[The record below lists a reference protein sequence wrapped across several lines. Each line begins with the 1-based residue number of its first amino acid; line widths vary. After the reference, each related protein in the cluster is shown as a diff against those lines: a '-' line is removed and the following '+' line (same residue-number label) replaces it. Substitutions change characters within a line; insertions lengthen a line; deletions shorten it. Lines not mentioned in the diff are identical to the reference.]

1 MLQKTQCGL
10 RISLSDE
17 NNTSIDGALLV
28 SILDDAILSLA
39 DNDISIDNIKLALS
53 DIEFTEDLDAATLYA
68 NVIDDSDETTLI
80 GLLLRQGEK
89 NRIVSKTMCY
99 SEIDKYDYE
108 AVTWISGIL
117 LFISLTII
125 GCIKSKKVR
134 EFFTHLLS
142 IALILLILM
151 ITSYD
156 YFVYEIDFSEFEAL
170 IINIIIT
177 LIIYVL
183 FFYKKRKYLFNFIMQ
198 YGILGILF
206 IVVVYFTDR
215 FGDYDKET
223 LYAIIMILIIP
234 IIFTIVQL
242 LKRNGKKVD
251 KIENILKKLL
261 KAEIILVISVLL
273 FKEKFLIVAL
283 ILDYIYENIIKYKG
297 KRDKKLE
304 DEKIVISKSTIT
316 DIVVIIVIIII
327 LSVLLYMYSTSSSSI
342 GGGIIDGVQYENSNL
357 DVMYSMDKGSSTGI
371 SSSQSSQSIITNIID
386 DAADFI
392 SSSENIEY
400 AISSSNEGES
410 FVEEKKISEDYN
422 IRNVFLESL
431 CFIPEL
437 VTENGKANKDI
448 KLSDNITTWQIQ
460 VVGNTK
466 DGKVG
471 YSSNSFRVFKEFF
484 VDFSM
489 PTNTVVGD
497 KISIP
502 VTVYNYTENPLNIE
516 LNVKE
521 ENWFKFSNYEKN
533 IGVKAKETKLVYLP
547 IEILASGE
555 NKLRI
560 EAKTDTLTDI
570 VEKSMTTKE
579 NGIKISNVVAS
590 GTFEDKM
597 DLDVLYLQNYKEGT
611 GKLRVKLY
619 STAMS
624 QAVEGLENIFK
635 MPTGCFEQVSSSL
648 YPDILVLKYL
658 EDKQIDS
665 ELKQK
670 ALQYIETG
678 YQKLLTYE
686 VSREKGGYSLYG
698 HSPAEVVLTSYG
710 LMEMT
715 DLSKVYDV
723 EEKVIEN
730 MKEYVFSKQKANG
743 SFDIKNGYTHGIVD
757 KTDELTLNAYVIW
770 TLSECFPEDERLEKS
785 IEYLE
790 SKLDKVTD
798 NYTLALIAN
807 VFANTKNKKTNNVI
821 NKLVKDINVSSEG
834 YSYMNSNIRDYYG
847 TYGNYQNLQTTALTS
862 LALTKANSNS
872 KTNLELIKY
881 IISRKDVYGTWGT
894 TQGTILSLKALTEY
908 EGNTTVGEQNIK
920 VELNGEEKTI
930 KVEKNNLDIYEEIFD
945 NIEKENK
952 LTMSLEKGKMYYE
965 IIQEYYIDYSEYDVS
980 ENKLQVEYT
989 INTESKVNDTL
1000 TQNIK
1005 ISNTS
1010 GQYMENCMLEINI
1023 PQGCS
1028 VREEALSKLEA
1039 KGEIEKYEYSYG
1051 KIYLYIR
1058 EFDENQYIDL
1068 NIEYKADYPAQITGG
1083 SIRVYDYYNPDIQAI
1098 AMPVKININ

>member
-1 MLQKTQCGL
+1 M
-10 RISLSDE
+10 
-17 NNTSIDGALLV
+17 
-28 SILDDAILSLA
+28 
-39 DNDISIDNIKLALS
+39 
-53 DIEFTEDLDAATLYA
+53 DAATLYA
-68 NVIDDSDETTLI
+68 NIMDDSDETTLM
-80 GLLLRQGEK
+80 GLLLRQGEN
-89 NRIVSKTMCY
+89 NRSVSKTICY

-108 AVTWISGIL
+108 EVMWSSGIL
-117 LFISLTII
+117 LLISLTII

-142 IALILLILM
+142 IALILFILM
-151 ITSYD
+151 ITTWD
-156 YFVYEIDFSEFEAL
+156 YFAYEINLSELGTL

-177 LIIYVL
+177 LIIYIL
-183 FFYKKRKYLFNFIMQ
+183 FFYKKREYLFKFTIQ
-198 YGILGILF
+198 YGILGVLF
-206 IVVVYFTDR
+206 IIAVFFTDR

-297 KRDKKLE
+297 KNDKKIE
-304 DEKIVISKSTIT
+304 EKIEANKKNILETALI
-316 DIVVIIVIIII
+316 IIII
-327 LSVLLYMYSTSSSSI
+327 LLIVIGIYNSIKYPKRYGISSEVGPVNDDIAYNSKDNIINSFDSNSSSWIQSGTDLESANNKKDISSSI
-342 GGGIIDGVQYENSNL
+342 NNIFENSISF
-357 DVMYSMDKGSSTGI
+357 DSDSI
-371 SSSQSSQSIITNIID
+371 ESSSIKE
-386 DAADFI
+386 
-392 SSSENIEY
+392 EN
-400 AISSSNEGES
+400 
-410 FVEEKKISEDYN
+410 FVEEKEISEDDN

-533 IGVKAKETKLVYLP
+533 IDVKAKETKLVYLP
-547 IEILASGE
+547 IEIVSSGE

-658 EDKQIDS
+658 EDKQIDN

-686 VSREKGGYSLYG
+686 VSKEKGGYSLYG

-757 KTDELTLNAYVIW
+757 KTDELTLNAYVTW

-821 NKLVKDINVSSEG
+821 NKLVKDINISSEG
-834 YSYMNSNIRDYYG
+834 YSYMNSNVRDYYG

-894 TQGTILSLKALTEY
+894 TQGTILSLKALIEY
-908 EGNTTVGEQNIK
+908 EGKTTVGEQNIK

-930 KVEKNNLDIYEEIFD
+930 KVEKNNLDIYEEIFN

-965 IIQEYYIDYSEYDVS
+965 IIQEYYIDYSEYDMS

-989 INTESKVNDTL
+989 INIESKVNDTL
-1000 TQNIK
+1000 KQNIK

-1028 VREEALSKLEA
+1028 VKEEALSKLET

-1058 EFDENQYIDL
+1058 EFDENKFIDL

-1098 AMPVKININ
+1098 AMPITINIK